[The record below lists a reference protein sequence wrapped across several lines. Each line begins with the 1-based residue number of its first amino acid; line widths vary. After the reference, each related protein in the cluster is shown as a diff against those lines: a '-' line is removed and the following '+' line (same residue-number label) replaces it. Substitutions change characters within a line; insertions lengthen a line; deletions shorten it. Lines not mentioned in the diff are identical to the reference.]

1 MLQLQRTL
9 GNQAVD
15 KLLSRIRPRPVIQTK
30 LAVDAADDAYEQE
43 LADRAAAPVVS
54 DTTPEVPSAPRAGEE
69 DELQAK
75 PLASAITPLLQRE
88 TQEEELQAKFVQ
100 CATSETGRF
109 DSIQRQRLEDQRV
122 AIEGGSGQ

>member
-1 MLQLQRTL
+1 MMPTS
-9 GNQAVD
+9 
-15 KLLSRIRPRPVIQTK
+15 KKT
-30 LAVDAADDAYEQE
+30 
-43 LADRAAAPVVS
+43 DRAAAPVVS

-109 DSIQRQRLEDQRV
+109 DSIQRQRLEDQELPLKAV
-122 AIEGGSGQ
+122 PVNDDDGLEQEADVMGEKAAQMDG